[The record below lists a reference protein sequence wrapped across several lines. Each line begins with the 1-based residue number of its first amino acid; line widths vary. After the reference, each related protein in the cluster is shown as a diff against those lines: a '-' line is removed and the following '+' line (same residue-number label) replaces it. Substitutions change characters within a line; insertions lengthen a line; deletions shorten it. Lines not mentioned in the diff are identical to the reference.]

1 MLNIY
6 MDSNGEFEYE
16 GIKWKIDVVKRPA
29 LGSDEIRRYIQLY
42 KNGNQCLAVSNV
54 DLECCDIPS
63 STLSQFMHV
72 LKEAVNDNFCA
83 SKNNVT
89 IPLEVFR
96 DLFKKWK

>member
-16 GIKWKIDVVKRPA
+16 GIKWKIDITRKDGRK
-29 LGSDEIRRYIQLY
+29 YIQLY
-42 KNGNQCLAVSNV
+42 KNGSEWTNVSDNA
-54 DLECCDIPS
+54 LTCAGIEHN
-63 STLSQFMHV
+63 TLSQFMSV
-72 LKEAVNDNFCA
+72 LKEAVNDNFFS
-83 SKNNVT
+83 SKINVT